1 MVSTKS
7 SPQWNRPNELVMLI
21 IFYVF
26 QFSCTDLCEGNNY
39 VLLIFIEAVENI
51 KKEFFRLP
59 YIRIASNSIKHYW
72 NGEFS
77 VFFICSLGFLR
88 S

>member
-1 MVSTKS
+1 MRT
-7 SPQWNRPNELVMLI
+7 SPYELGAGAAGSGG
-21 IFYVF
+21 VF
-26 QFSCTDLCEGNNY
+26 HRWSRRSGLTMACADLCEGNNY

-72 NGEFS
+72 NANWLCFEEKG
-77 VFFICSLGFLR
+77 V
-88 S
+88 